1 MTYLI
6 TLRFIVLLARLRL
19 AHEISCLIH
28 FSFILIVV
36 TALDISSIS
45 QCTYVFKHINILLHI
60 RPKLL
65 ILSFENIQDE
75 EEHYI
80 GVWCQVL

>member
-1 MTYLI
+1 MTYLF

-19 AHEISCLIH
+19 VQRNFMLDTS
-28 FSFILIVV
+28 SFILIVV
-36 TALDISSIS
+36 TASDISSIS

-80 GVWCQVL
+80 GVWCHVL

>member
-1 MTYLI
+1 MMYLF

-19 AHEISCLIH
+19 VQRNFMLDTS
-28 FSFILIVV
+28 SFILIVV

-75 EEHYI
+75 EEYYI

>member
-1 MTYLI
+1 MMYLF

-19 AHEISCLIH
+19 VQRNFMLDTS
-28 FSFILIVV
+28 SFILIVV

-45 QCTYVFKHINILLHI
+45 QCTYVFKHINILLRI

>member
-1 MTYLI
+1 MTYLF

-19 AHEISCLIH
+19 AQRIFMLDTS
-28 FSFILIVV
+28 SFILIVV

-45 QCTYVFKHINILLHI
+45 QCTYVFKHINILLRI

>member
-1 MTYLI
+1 MTYLF

-19 AHEISCLIH
+19 VQRNFMLDTS
-28 FSFILIVV
+28 SFILIVV

>member
-1 MTYLI
+1 MYLF

-19 AHEISCLIH
+19 VQRNFMLDTS
-28 FSFILIVV
+28 SFILIVV
-36 TALDISSIS
+36 TASDIPSIS

-80 GVWCQVL
+80 GVWCQFL